1 MALYSRY
8 LLLNQLLRIYRFFNV
23 LIIELVLNQIVRLF
37 FLLLF
42 FGWIASISLWGN
54 SSNPPNGYHGESQ
67 NCSSCHSGNL
77 NTGNGSIS
85 LTGLP
90 STYTPGQTYDLALTV
105 LGTNSRGYGFQ
116 LTPKANG
123 STSGNLVAVSSGMAI
138 ESGSAEHRGTSI
150 AGSWNFQWTAPA
162 TDEGT
167 VTFYA
172 SGLATGGSSGND
184 GDYVY
189 TLSQNISANSFSH
202 ASMDWNATTGGVIFS
217 SPAIAADGSIY
228 IGSNDNMLHAFNADG
243 TNKWTFETGNWVD
256 STPSIGPD
264 GTIYVGS
271 WDNKIYALNPDN
283 GNKNWEYETNS
294 YIVASPAIG
303 ADGKIYIGSKDSIFY
318 AFESN
323 GSVAWEY
330 FAGEPVT
337 SSAALGQDGT
347 IYFGDENG
355 TFHAVNPDGSGKW
368 TYTVDTVTDTNK
380 SILSSPALDL
390 SGNIYFGSGN
400 GNCYSITD
408 NGGSA
413 SLNWSFPAF
422 DRVDASPVL
431 GINDEV
437 FFVSRD
443 GYLRSLSTLT
453 GNLNWDAFVGD
464 VFYSS
469 PVVDE
474 NGRTYVIGYTGGGEN
489 HLFAFDP
496 DGTKAWDT
504 NQTDCPFQIGGLVDS
519 SLALSTD
526 GKLYYGCFDNRLY
539 CLDVSVGPASSDW
552 PMFQRSSRR
561 DGAWPSYLLEVL
573 VSPTGVA
580 TSMGQGIYNEGAT
593 VTLSLADITA
603 GYSFNS
609 WTGGA
614 SGNSNPLNFVI
625 SSNTSV
631 TANFTLNQY
640 QLAVSA
646 GSGGSVSGSG
656 TFDHGTTAPI
666 SATPNQGYSFS
677 SWSGQGIASTSA
689 TTTTVSMTDN
699 RTITASFT
707 PRNYSIAAIASP
719 QSSGE
724 VSGLGN
730 YQFGEDVT
738 LTATPTLDGYSF
750 VSWSGDI
757 NSTLNPL
764 TINVDSNL
772 SLTANFSLNTYSLTV
787 SAGTGGSVQGT
798 GNFLHGAVADISANP
813 DTGYS
818 FTGWTGDGV
827 ADPNSLNTS
836 VYMSESR
843 TISASFSQNSY
854 TLVVLAG
861 NGGSVSGDGNF
872 THGSLASISATPD
885 TGYSFTGWTGDGV
898 ADTNSLNTSV
908 DMSESRTISASFSQ
922 NSYTLVVLAGNGGSV
937 SGDGNFTHGSLAS
950 ISATPDT
957 GYSFTGWTGDGVA
970 DTNSLN
976 TSVDMSESRT
986 ISASFSQ
993 NSYTLVVLAGNGGS
1007 ASGSGHFL
1015 HGTQASISAT
1025 PQLGFSFEGWLG
1037 DGVEQNDSTT
1047 TLVSMSEPRTVTA
1060 IFKKKNYYLDL
1071 NSSLGGS
1078 VSGEGNY
1085 TYGDFVPI
1093 AAVPQDGYQFEEWS
1107 GDIEGNLTS
1116 PSRTILIDSNKS
1128 ITANFIPIPENH
1140 LVLSIISNPQNGGT
1154 TTGGGSYPKNSTVSL
1169 SAVPLTG
1176 YEFLYWT
1183 GLGIEDQNSSH
1194 TQVTLKEDLSI
1205 IAHFQK
1211 KTFNLFITESEGGLT
1226 TGQDSYLFGSE
1237 ANISAVANQGYRF
1250 TKWTGAGIK
1259 TPTATQT
1266 EIIITE
1272 NQTISANFE
1281 IIKYQLSVPVVSGG
1295 IVTGSGLY
1303 DYGSN
1308 VEITATSLPGY
1319 SFARW
1324 LGPNLADSF
1333 SSTTQVRLTKD
1344 SNVTASFNR
1353 VVYPL
1358 TVNSTLGGLASSD
1371 GKFYYG
1377 YKASITARPS
1387 YGYSFLKWNGS
1398 GVAEPN
1404 LPFTTV
1410 SMIEE
1415 RNVTAEFSVN
1425 SYQLNILNSVG
1436 GTTTGEGIYNYNSEV
1451 SITATPREGYEFS
1464 NWIGD
1469 GIEDVTSASTK
1480 VIITDDH
1487 VVTPVFKAITLSKN
1501 MEGIT
1506 EIAPDWY
1513 DSSWFGTFF
1522 QNERGWAY
1530 HLEFGWIYPVITD
1543 SKNIWFWH
1551 IHLGWVWAAQESF
1564 PDRFL
1569 WSQNSQNWLLWES
1582 PTPSTIRFYDYSI
1595 SDWLSFP

>member
-408 NGGSA
+408 NGESA

-489 HLFAFDP
+489 PLFAFDP

-519 SLALSTD
+519 SLALSAD

-539 CLDVSVGPASSDW
+539 CLDVDVGPASSDW
-552 PMFQRSSRR
+552 PMFQRSPLR
-561 DGAWPSYLLEVL
+561 DGAWPSYLLEIS

-593 VTLSLADITA
+593 ATLSLADITT

-614 SGNSNPLNFVI
+614 SGNSNPLNIVI

-640 QLAVSA
+640 QLAVSN

-666 SATPNQGYSFS
+666 SATPDQGYSFS
-677 SWSGQGIASTSA
+677 GWSGQGIASTSA

-699 RTITASFT
+699 RIVTANFT
-707 PRNYSIAAIASP
+707 PLNYSITAIVSP
-719 QSSGE
+719 ESTGV
-724 VSGLGN
+724 VSGTGN

-738 LTATPTLDGYSF
+738 LTAMPTSEGYSF
-750 VSWSGDI
+750 ESWLGDI
-757 NSTLNPL
+757 NSTVNPL
-764 TINVDSNL
+764 IVNVDSNL
-772 SLTANFSLNTYSLTV
+772 SLTTK
-787 SAGTGGSVQGT
+787 
-798 GNFLHGAVADISANP
+798 
-813 DTGYS
+813 
-818 FTGWTGDGV
+818 
-827 ADPNSLNTS
+827 
-836 VYMSESR
+836 
-843 TISASFSQNSY
+843 
-854 TLVVLAG
+854 
-861 NGGSVSGDGNF
+861 
-872 THGSLASISATPD
+872 AT
-885 TGYSFTGWTGDGV
+885 
-898 ADTNSLNTSV
+898 
-908 DMSESRTISASFSQ
+908 
-922 NSYTLVVLAGNGGSV
+922 
-937 SGDGNFTHGSLAS
+937 
-950 ISATPDT
+950 
-957 GYSFTGWTGDGVA
+957 
-970 DTNSLN
+970 
-976 TSVDMSESRT
+976 
-986 ISASFSQ
+986 
-993 NSYTLVVLAGNGGS
+993 
-1007 ASGSGHFL
+1007 
-1015 HGTQASISAT
+1015 
-1025 PQLGFSFEGWLG
+1025 
-1037 DGVEQNDSTT
+1037 
-1047 TLVSMSEPRTVTA
+1047 
-1060 IFKKKNYYLDL
+1060 
-1071 NSSLGGS
+1071 
-1078 VSGEGNY
+1078 
-1085 TYGDFVPI
+1085 
-1093 AAVPQDGYQFEEWS
+1093 
-1107 GDIEGNLTS
+1107 
-1116 PSRTILIDSNKS
+1116 
-1128 ITANFIPIPENH
+1128 
-1140 LVLSIISNPQNGGT
+1140 
-1154 TTGGGSYPKNSTVSL
+1154 
-1169 SAVPLTG
+1169 
-1176 YEFLYWT
+1176 
-1183 GLGIEDQNSSH
+1183 
-1194 TQVTLKEDLSI
+1194 
-1205 IAHFQK
+1205 
-1211 KTFNLFITESEGGLT
+1211 
-1226 TGQDSYLFGSE
+1226 
-1237 ANISAVANQGYRF
+1237 
-1250 TKWTGAGIK
+1250 
-1259 TPTATQT
+1259 
-1266 EIIITE
+1266 
-1272 NQTISANFE
+1272 
-1281 IIKYQLSVPVVSGG
+1281 
-1295 IVTGSGLY
+1295 
-1303 DYGSN
+1303 
-1308 VEITATSLPGY
+1308 TSL
-1319 SFARW
+1319 
-1324 LGPNLADSF
+1324 
-1333 SSTTQVRLTKD
+1333 
-1344 SNVTASFNR
+1344 
-1353 VVYPL
+1353 
-1358 TVNSTLGGLASSD
+1358 
-1371 GKFYYG
+1371 
-1377 YKASITARPS
+1377 
-1387 YGYSFLKWNGS
+1387 
-1398 GVAEPN
+1398 
-1404 LPFTTV
+1404 
-1410 SMIEE
+1410 
-1415 RNVTAEFSVN
+1415 
-1425 SYQLNILNSVG
+1425 VG
-1436 GTTTGEGIYNYNSEV
+1436 
-1451 SITATPREGYEFS
+1451 
-1464 NWIGD
+1464 
-1469 GIEDVTSASTK
+1469 
-1480 VIITDDH
+1480 
-1487 VVTPVFKAITLSKN
+1487 
-1501 MEGIT
+1501 
-1506 EIAPDWY
+1506 
-1513 DSSWFGTFF
+1513 
-1522 QNERGWAY
+1522 
-1530 HLEFGWIYPVITD
+1530 
-1543 SKNIWFWH
+1543 
-1551 IHLGWVWAAQESF
+1551 
-1564 PDRFL
+1564 
-1569 WSQNSQNWLLWES
+1569 
-1582 PTPSTIRFYDYSI
+1582 
-1595 SDWLSFP
+1595 

>member
-1 MALYSRY
+1 
-8 LLLNQLLRIYRFFNV
+8 
-23 LIIELVLNQIVRLF
+23 
-37 FLLLF
+37 
-42 FGWIASISLWGN
+42 
-54 SSNPPNGYHGESQ
+54 
-67 NCSSCHSGNL
+67 
-77 NTGNGSIS
+77 
-85 LTGLP
+85 
-90 STYTPGQTYDLALTV
+90 
-105 LGTNSRGYGFQ
+105 
-116 LTPKANG
+116 
-123 STSGNLVAVSSGMAI
+123 
-138 ESGSAEHRGTSI
+138 
-150 AGSWNFQWTAPA
+150 
-162 TDEGT
+162 
-167 VTFYA
+167 
-172 SGLATGGSSGND
+172 
-184 GDYVY
+184 
-189 TLSQNISANSFSH
+189 
-202 ASMDWNATTGGVIFS
+202 
-217 SPAIAADGSIY
+217 
-228 IGSNDNMLHAFNADG
+228 
-243 TNKWTFETGNWVD
+243 
-256 STPSIGPD
+256 
-264 GTIYVGS
+264 
-271 WDNKIYALNPDN
+271 
-283 GNKNWEYETNS
+283 
-294 YIVASPAIG
+294 
-303 ADGKIYIGSKDSIFY
+303 
-318 AFESN
+318 
-323 GSVAWEY
+323 
-330 FAGEPVT
+330 
-337 SSAALGQDGT
+337 
-347 IYFGDENG
+347 
-355 TFHAVNPDGSGKW
+355 
-368 TYTVDTVTDTNK
+368 
-380 SILSSPALDL
+380 
-390 SGNIYFGSGN
+390 
-400 GNCYSITD
+400 
-408 NGGSA
+408 
-413 SLNWSFPAF
+413 
-422 DRVDASPVL
+422 
-431 GINDEV
+431 
-437 FFVSRD
+437 
-443 GYLRSLSTLT
+443 
-453 GNLNWDAFVGD
+453 
-464 VFYSS
+464 
-469 PVVDE
+469 
-474 NGRTYVIGYTGGGEN
+474 VIGYTGGGEN

-504 NQTDCPFQIGGLVDS
+504 NETDCPFEIGGLVDS
-519 SLALSTD
+519 SLTLSAE
-526 GKLYYGCFDNRLY
+526 GKLFYGCFDNRLY
-539 CLDVSVGPASSDW
+539 CLDVGVGPASSDW
-552 PMFQRSSRR
+552 PMFQRSSIR
-561 DGAWPSYLLEVL
+561 DGAWPSYHLEIL
-573 VSPTGVA
+573 ISPTGVA

-593 VTLSLADITA
+593 ATLSLADITA
-603 GYSFNS
+603 GYSFNG

-614 SGNSNPLNFVI
+614 SGNSNPLNIVI

-631 TANFTLNQY
+631 TASFTLNQY

-666 SATPNQGYSFS
+666 SATPEQGYYFS
-677 SWSGQGIASTSA
+677 GWSGQGIAISSA
-689 TTTTVSMTDN
+689 SSTTVSMTDN
-699 RTITASFT
+699 RTVTASFI
-707 PRNYSIAAIASP
+707 PLNYSIAAIASP

-738 LTATPTLDGYSF
+738 ITATPTLDGYSF

-757 NSTLNPL
+757 NSTLNSL

-772 SLTANFSLNTYSLTV
+772 SLTANFSLNTYILTV

-798 GNFLHGAVADISANP
+798 GNFLHGAVADISA
-813 DTGYS
+813 
-818 FTGWTGDGV
+818 
-827 ADPNSLNTS
+827 
-836 VYMSESR
+836 
-843 TISASFSQNSY
+843 
-854 TLVVLAG
+854 
-861 NGGSVSGDGNF
+861 
-872 THGSLASISATPD
+872 TPD
-885 TGYSFTGWTGDGV
+885 TGYSFTGWTGDGI
-898 ADTNSLNTSV
+898 ADPNSLNTSV

-957 GYSFTGWTGDGVA
+957 GYSFTGWTGDGV
-970 DTNSLN
+970 TNPNSLN

-993 NSYTLVVLAGNGGS
+993 NSYALVVVAGNGGS

-1025 PQLGFSFEGWLG
+1025 PQLGYSFEGWLG
-1037 DGVEQNDSTT
+1037 DGLGQKDSIT

-1060 IFKKKNYYLDL
+1060 IFKNKNYYLDL

-1078 VSGEGNY
+1078 VSGVGNY

-1093 AAVPQDGYQFEEWS
+1093 AAVPQDGYQFEKWS
-1107 GDIEGNLTS
+1107 GDIEGNITS

-1128 ITANFIPIPENH
+1128 ITAHFIQIPENH
-1140 LVLSIISNPQNGGT
+1140 LVLSIIANPQNGGT
-1154 TTGGGSYPKNSTVSL
+1154 TIGGGSYPNNSTVAL

-1183 GLGIEDQNSSH
+1183 GLGIEDQNSSN

-1250 TKWTGAGIK
+1250 TKWTGDGIK

-1266 EIIITE
+1266 EIVITE
-1272 NQTISANFE
+1272 NQTITANFE
-1281 IIKYQLSVPVVSGG
+1281 IIQYQLSVPVVSGG

-1308 VEITATSLPGY
+1308 VEITATPLPGY
-1319 SFARW
+1319 SFVGW
-1324 LGPNLADSF
+1324 LGSNLADSF
-1333 SSTTQVRLTKD
+1333 SSTTQIRLTED
-1344 SNVTASFNR
+1344 SNVTASFDR
-1353 VVYPL
+1353 IVYPL
-1358 TVNSTLGGLASSD
+1358 TVNSSLGGLASGD

-1377 YKASITARPS
+1377 YKASISARPS
-1387 YGYSFLKWNGS
+1387 YGYSFLKWNGP
-1398 GVAEPN
+1398 GVTEPN

-1451 SITATPREGYEFS
+1451 SITATPREGYEFR

-1469 GIEDVTSASTK
+1469 VIEDVTSPSTK

-1487 VVTPVFKAITLSKN
+1487 EVTPVFKAITLFKN

-1522 QNERGWAY
+1522 QNESGWAY

-1564 PDRFL
+1564 PDRYL

-1595 SDWLSFP
+1595 SEWLSFP

>member
-8 LLLNQLLRIYRFFNV
+8 LLLNQLLRIYYFFNV
-23 LIIELVLNQIVRLF
+23 LIIRLVLNQIVRLF

-116 LTPKANG
+116 LIPKASG
-123 STSGNLVAVSSGMAI
+123 STSGTLAAVSSGMAI
-138 ESGSAEHRGTSI
+138 ENGAAEHRGTSI
-150 AGSWNFQWTAPA
+150 SGSWNFQWTAPA

-283 GNKNWEYETNS
+283 GNKNWEYATNS

-330 FAGEPVT
+330 FTGEPIT

-400 GNCYSITD
+400 GNCYSIRD
-408 NGGSA
+408 NVESA

-431 GINDEV
+431 GINDEI

-469 PVVDE
+469 PVVDV
-474 NGRTYVIGYTGGGEN
+474 NGRTYVIGYTGGGVN

-504 NQTDCPFQIGGLVDS
+504 NQSDCPFQIGGLVDS
-519 SLALSTD
+519 SLALSAD

-552 PMFQRSSRR
+552 PMFQRSPLR
-561 DGAWPSYLLEVL
+561 DGAWPSYLLEIS

-593 VTLSLADITA
+593 ATLSLADITT

-614 SGNSNPLNFVI
+614 SGNSNPLNIVI

-646 GSGGSVSGSG
+646 ASGGSVSGSG
-656 TFDHGTTAPI
+656 TFDHGTIAPI
-666 SATPNQGYSFS
+666 SAMPDQGYSFS
-677 SWSGQGIASTSA
+677 GWSGQGIASTSA

-699 RTITASFT
+699 RIVTANFT
-707 PRNYSIAAIASP
+707 PLNYSITAIVSP
-719 QSSGE
+719 ESTGV
-724 VSGLGN
+724 VSGTGN

-738 LTATPTLDGYSF
+738 LTAMPTSEGYSF
-750 VSWSGDI
+750 ESWLGDI
-757 NSTLNPL
+757 NSTMNPL
-764 TINVDSNL
+764 IVNVDSNL

-787 SAGTGGSVQGT
+787 SAGTGGTVE
-798 GNFLHGAVADISANP
+798 GNGDFPHGSLTPITAIP
-813 DTGYS
+813 DEGYY
-818 FTGWTGDGV
+818 FVGWLGNGM
-827 ADPNSLNTS
+827 ADPNA
-836 VYMSESR
+836 MSTTVEMTGDR
-843 TISASFSQNSY
+843 NLTASFSENQYS
-854 TLVVLAG
+854 LRLF
-861 NGGSVSGDGNF
+861 SG
-872 THGSLASISATPD
+872 
-885 TGYSFTGWTGDGV
+885 
-898 ADTNSLNTSV
+898 
-908 DMSESRTISASFSQ
+908 E
-922 NSYTLVVLAGNGGSV
+922 
-937 SGDGNFTHGSLAS
+937 
-950 ISATPDT
+950 
-957 GYSFTGWTGDGVA
+957 
-970 DTNSLN
+970 
-976 TSVDMSESRT
+976 
-986 ISASFSQ
+986 
-993 NSYTLVVLAGNGGS
+993 
-1007 ASGSGHFL
+1007 
-1015 HGTQASISAT
+1015 
-1025 PQLGFSFEGWLG
+1025 
-1037 DGVEQNDSTT
+1037 
-1047 TLVSMSEPRTVTA
+1047 
-1060 IFKKKNYYLDL
+1060 
-1071 NSSLGGS
+1071 GGS
-1078 VSGEGNY
+1078 VSGEGNFSEGTTPSINATPDEGY
-1085 TYGDFVPI
+1085 IFLRWSGDGLANLSTQSTTVSMTENRI
-1093 AAVPQDGYQFEEWS
+1093 INAVFSPKEYFLVLSSSSGGAVRGEGNFLHGETITITATPDSGYQFEIWS
-1107 GDIEGNLTS
+1107 GDIEGSLSS
-1116 PSRTILIDSNKS
+1116 PSRAIFMDSNKS
-1128 ITANFIPIPENH
+1128 ISANFVQVTENNF
-1140 LVLSIISNPQNGGT
+1140 VLTILSNPQSSGT
-1154 TTGGGSYPKNSTVSL
+1154 SSGAGSFAGDTL
-1169 SAVPLTG
+1169 VPITAEPLIG
-1176 YEFLYWT
+1176 YEFLSWT
-1183 GLGIEDQNSSH
+1183 GSGIQDLNSSD
-1194 TQVTLKEDLSI
+1194 TNILLSENRTI
-1205 IAHFQK
+1205 TANFQK
-1211 KTFNLFITESEGGLT
+1211 KTFLLQINDVEGGSM
-1226 TGQDSYLFGSE
+1226 TGSGYYSFGTE
-1237 ANISAVANQGYRF
+1237 ANISAV
-1250 TKWTGAGIK
+1250 
-1259 TPTATQT
+1259 
-1266 EIIITE
+1266 
-1272 NQTISANFE
+1272 
-1281 IIKYQLSVPVVSGG
+1281 
-1295 IVTGSGLY
+1295 
-1303 DYGSN
+1303 
-1308 VEITATSLPGY
+1308 
-1319 SFARW
+1319 
-1324 LGPNLADSF
+1324 PN
-1333 SSTTQVRLTKD
+1333 
-1344 SNVTASFNR
+1344 
-1353 VVYPL
+1353 
-1358 TVNSTLGGLASSD
+1358 
-1371 GKFYYG
+1371 
-1377 YKASITARPS
+1377 
-1387 YGYSFLKWNGS
+1387 
-1398 GVAEPN
+1398 
-1404 LPFTTV
+1404 
-1410 SMIEE
+1410 
-1415 RNVTAEFSVN
+1415 
-1425 SYQLNILNSVG
+1425 
-1436 GTTTGEGIYNYNSEV
+1436 
-1451 SITATPREGYEFS
+1451 EGYEFS
-1464 NWIGD
+1464 HWNGIGITSPGSSNTTVSVSQD
-1469 GIEDVTSASTK
+1469 LNISASFILRSHTLTLPVTVGGS
-1480 VIITDDH
+1480 VIGSGTYPFGEMVTITA
-1487 VVTPVFKAITLSKN
+1487 TPQTGYSFLQWNGGGLTNPLESTTTIK
-1501 MEGIT
+1501 IT
-1506 EIAPDWY
+1506 EDANISAEFVIQYYSLSVGAEFGGDAKGSGSFRHGSVVSISATAAQGYQFEYWEIDGESYSIYPFTTVEIKSDLNVSAVFSVKPLSANLEVTNLIALDWY
-1513 DSSWFGTFF
+1513 DSSWFGVFF
-1522 QNERGWAY
+1522 QSDNGWVY
-1530 HLEFGWIYPVITD
+1530 HLEFGWIFPIINH
-1543 SKNIWFWH
+1543 SENLWFWSQK
-1551 IHLGWVWAAQESF
+1551 LGWIWADEETF
-1564 PDRFL
+1564 PEQYL
-1569 WSQNSQNWLLWES
+1569 WSEAIQNWIFWENNDFDS
-1582 PTPSTIRFYDYSI
+1582 IRYFDFS
-1595 SDWLSFP
+1595 SDQWVDWER

>member
-1 MALYSRY
+1 
-8 LLLNQLLRIYRFFNV
+8 
-23 LIIELVLNQIVRLF
+23 
-37 FLLLF
+37 
-42 FGWIASISLWGN
+42 
-54 SSNPPNGYHGESQ
+54 
-67 NCSSCHSGNL
+67 
-77 NTGNGSIS
+77 
-85 LTGLP
+85 
-90 STYTPGQTYDLALTV
+90 
-105 LGTNSRGYGFQ
+105 
-116 LTPKANG
+116 
-123 STSGNLVAVSSGMAI
+123 
-138 ESGSAEHRGTSI
+138 
-150 AGSWNFQWTAPA
+150 
-162 TDEGT
+162 
-167 VTFYA
+167 
-172 SGLATGGSSGND
+172 
-184 GDYVY
+184 
-189 TLSQNISANSFSH
+189 
-202 ASMDWNATTGGVIFS
+202 
-217 SPAIAADGSIY
+217 
-228 IGSNDNMLHAFNADG
+228 
-243 TNKWTFETGNWVD
+243 
-256 STPSIGPD
+256 
-264 GTIYVGS
+264 
-271 WDNKIYALNPDN
+271 
-283 GNKNWEYETNS
+283 
-294 YIVASPAIG
+294 
-303 ADGKIYIGSKDSIFY
+303 
-318 AFESN
+318 
-323 GSVAWEY
+323 
-330 FAGEPVT
+330 
-337 SSAALGQDGT
+337 
-347 IYFGDENG
+347 
-355 TFHAVNPDGSGKW
+355 
-368 TYTVDTVTDTNK
+368 
-380 SILSSPALDL
+380 
-390 SGNIYFGSGN
+390 
-400 GNCYSITD
+400 
-408 NGGSA
+408 
-413 SLNWSFPAF
+413 
-422 DRVDASPVL
+422 
-431 GINDEV
+431 
-437 FFVSRD
+437 
-443 GYLRSLSTLT
+443 
-453 GNLNWDAFVGD
+453 
-464 VFYSS
+464 
-469 PVVDE
+469 
-474 NGRTYVIGYTGGGEN
+474 
-489 HLFAFDP
+489 
-496 DGTKAWDT
+496 
-504 NQTDCPFQIGGLVDS
+504 
-519 SLALSTD
+519 
-526 GKLYYGCFDNRLY
+526 
-539 CLDVSVGPASSDW
+539 
-552 PMFQRSSRR
+552 
-561 DGAWPSYLLEVL
+561 
-573 VSPTGVA
+573 
-580 TSMGQGIYNEGAT
+580 
-593 VTLSLADITA
+593 
-603 GYSFNS
+603 
-609 WTGGA
+609 
-614 SGNSNPLNFVI
+614 
-625 SSNTSV
+625 
-631 TANFTLNQY
+631 
-640 QLAVSA
+640 
-646 GSGGSVSGSG
+646 
-656 TFDHGTTAPI
+656 
-666 SATPNQGYSFS
+666 
-677 SWSGQGIASTSA
+677 
-689 TTTTVSMTDN
+689 
-699 RTITASFT
+699 
-707 PRNYSIAAIASP
+707 
-719 QSSGE
+719 
-724 VSGLGN
+724 
-730 YQFGEDVT
+730 
-738 LTATPTLDGYSF
+738 
-750 VSWSGDI
+750 
-757 NSTLNPL
+757 
-764 TINVDSNL
+764 
-772 SLTANFSLNTYSLTV
+772 
-787 SAGTGGSVQGT
+787 
-798 GNFLHGAVADISANP
+798 
-813 DTGYS
+813 
-818 FTGWTGDGV
+818 
-827 ADPNSLNTS
+827 
-836 VYMSESR
+836 
-843 TISASFSQNSY
+843 
-854 TLVVLAG
+854 
-861 NGGSVSGDGNF
+861 
-872 THGSLASISATPD
+872 
-885 TGYSFTGWTGDGV
+885 
-898 ADTNSLNTSV
+898 TSV

-970 DTNSLN
+970 DPISLD

-986 ISASFSQ
+986 ISATFSQ
-993 NSYTLVVLAGNGGS
+993 NSYTLVVVAGDGGS

-1037 DGVEQNDSTT
+1037 DGLEQNDSTT

-1060 IFKKKNYYLDL
+1060 IFKNKNYYLDL

-1154 TTGGGSYPKNSTVSL
+1154 TIGGGSYPNNSTVAL

-1211 KTFNLFITESEGGLT
+1211 KTFNLFITESEGGRT

-1308 VEITATSLPGY
+1308 VEITATPLPGY
-1319 SFARW
+1319 SFAGW

-1333 SSTTQVRLTKD
+1333 SSTTQVRLTED
-1344 SNVTASFNR
+1344 SNVTASFDR
-1353 VVYPL
+1353 IVYPL
-1358 TVNSTLGGLASSD
+1358 TVNSTLGGLASGD

-1451 SITATPREGYEFS
+1451 SIAATPREGYEFS
-1464 NWIGD
+1464 YWIGD

-1487 VVTPVFKAITLSKN
+1487 EVTPVFKAITLSKN

-1522 QNERGWAY
+1522 QNESGWAY